1 MAENDNSKPLLSAGL
16 RVCLG
21 LAVDTAKRYRHEYLT
36 VEHLLYALL
45 HDADTRE
52 VIFKCGGEIEELQ
65 ARLSRFFEE
74 QPIKR
79 TNERDY
85 VPEETMALHRVIHRA
100 MRHSLSCEKNHID
113 GGDILVAMFHEKDS
127 FAVYFLA
134 EQGISRFDV
143 VNYIS
148 HKVSKRDLDFYSNEP
163 DPDRSEV
170 LEEPSEVKPAAGT
183 PGKIK
188 KVLEHFTLNLTQLAQ
203 EGKIDPIV
211 GRQTELRRVIKTLC
225 RRRKN
230 NPLLVGEP
238 GVGKTAIVEGLAL
251 KLVVGEV
258 PEMLQNSPIYALDM
272 GALLA
277 GTKFRGEFEE
287 RLKAIISALGN
298 EQKAILFIDEIHT
311 IVGAGATHGG
321 SMDAS
326 NLLKP
331 SLASGNLRC
340 IGSSTYQEYKT
351 NILKDRALA
360 RRFQK
365 IDVKEPSVEDTFQIL
380 KGIKA
385 QYETHY
391 GIRFQNSALKKAAEL
406 SFRYINDRF
415 LPDKAID
422 VIDEAG
428 ASQIL
433 QSTRNRKKVI
443 SPKQV
448 EEVVAEMAQIPSQNV
463 SVTDKDKLA
472 NLEASLKQSVFGQDD
487 AIAKLTKAIKLSRA
501 GLRAPDKPIGSYLF
515 TGPTGVGKTELS
527 KQLALTLGVEFVR
540 FDMSEY
546 SEKHTVSRL
555 IGAPPGYVGFEQ
567 GGLLTDA
574 IIKTPHAV
582 VLLDE
587 IEKANSEI
595 FNILLQVMD
604 YGTLTDNNGRKA
616 DFRHVILIMTSNV
629 GAKEIAANMIGFSQD
644 SQPAQTNKAV
654 EKFFS
659 PEFRNRL
666 DAVVHFK
673 PLALDLIEN
682 VVDKFI
688 MELSQL
694 LSRRKVRITLEPA
707 ARKWLAEHGYDSKNG
722 ARPIARLI
730 QTEIHE
736 KLVDEILFGKLQY
749 GGLAQINVKGESLD
763 IIVTADEKS

>member
-1 MAENDNSKPLLSAGL
+1 MSAKNEKPLLSSGL

-21 LAVDTAKRYRHEYLT
+21 LAIDTAKQYRHEYLT
-36 VEHLLYALL
+36 VEHVLFALL
-45 HDADTRE
+45 HDPETIE
-52 VIFKCGGEIEELQ
+52 VIYHCGGDLDEIKE
-65 ARLSRFFEE
+65 RLGKFFNE
-74 QPIKR
+74 QPTIGS
-79 TNERDY
+79 TTIDY
-85 VPEETMALHRVIHRA
+85 IPEETITLQRVINRA
-100 MRHSLSCEKNHID
+100 MTHSISCEKAFID
-113 GGDILVAMFHEKDS
+113 GGDILTAIYHEKDS
-127 FAVYFLA
+127 FAVYFLQQ
-134 EQGISRFDV
+134 QGISRFDI

-148 HKVSKRDLDFYSNEP
+148 HKISKRKDEYEM
-163 DPDRSEV
+163 V
-170 LEEPSEVKPAAGT
+170 LPSGNPGELIENKTEGQQYRDKKP
-183 PGKIK
+183 
-188 KVLEHFTLNLTQLAQ
+188 KVLDHFTLNLTNLAKD
-203 EGKIDPIV
+203 GKIDTII
-211 GRQTELRRVIKTLC
+211 GRKLELNRIIKTLC

-238 GVGKTAIVEGLAL
+238 GVGKTAVVEGLAL
-251 KLVVGEV
+251 KIVNDQV
-258 PEMLQNSPIYALDM
+258 PEMLKGAAIYALDM

-287 RLKAIISALGN
+287 RLKAVLSAL
-298 EQKAILFIDEIHT
+298 ESIQKAILFIDEIHT
-311 IVGAGATHGG
+311 IVGAGATNGG

-331 SLASGNLRC
+331 SLASGSIRC

-351 NILKDRALA
+351 CILRDRALA

-365 IDVKEPSVEDTFQIL
+365 LDIKEPTVDETFAILTGLKPHYEQHFNVRYLDTSL
-380 KGIKA
+380 KSAA
-385 QYETHY
+385 QLSS
-391 GIRFQNSALKKAAEL
+391 RF
-406 SFRYINDRF
+406 INDRF

-428 ASQIL
+428 ATQIL
-433 QSTRNRKKVI
+433 ASPSSRKKII
-443 SPKQV
+443 SPKMIEDV
-448 EEVVAEMAQIPSQNV
+448 IAEIAQIPSENI
-463 SVTDKDKLA
+463 SSTDKDKLE
-472 NLEASLKQSVFGQDD
+472 NLETKLKEAVFGQEE
-487 AIAKLTKAIKLSRA
+487 AIKKISKAIKLSRA
-501 GLRAPDKPIGSYLF
+501 GLKSPDKPIGSYLF

-527 KQLALTLGVEFVR
+527 KQLSIKLGVEFIR

-587 IEKANSEI
+587 IEKANTEI

-604 YGTLTDNNGRKA
+604 HGTLTDNNGRKA
-616 DFRHVILIMTSNV
+616 DFRHVILIMTSNI
-629 GAKEIAANMIGFSQD
+629 GAKELAANAIGFGQGESLPD
-644 SQPAQTNKAV
+644 NNRAV

-666 DAVVHFK
+666 DAIIFFK
-673 PLALDLIEN
+673 PLTMKLVEH

-688 MELSQL
+688 HELSTL
-694 LSRRKVRITLEPA
+694 LVKKKVDVKLENT
-707 ARKWLAEHGYDSKNG
+707 ARKWLAENGYDSKNG

-730 QTEIHE
+730 QSEIHE
-736 KLVDEILFGKLQY
+736 KLVDEILFGKLKD
-749 GGLAQINVKGESLD
+749 GGVAIVRAIDNNLD
-763 IIVTADEKS
+763 IEIKPR